1 MLLQIAVF
9 IAGSLIL
16 YWGAEILVKG
26 SSRFALSLGIRPIIV
41 GLTVIAM
48 GTSAPEFMVSLL
60 ATIQKNKSI
69 ALGNIIGSNIA
80 NIGLVVGIASI
91 IKPIRIKINTI
102 RREMPFLILTTIIF
116 YVLSMDGSLNF
127 LDGLSLLALF
137 LFFMYY
143 VIYLASSDRKDEKRL
158 KKEMNEGDDH
168 KRKAVISLILTLAGL
183 ALLLAG
189 SHLIVKSAVSIAK
202 AYHISEFV
210 IGVTMVAVGTS
221 LPELA
226 VSSVGAFRGHA
237 ELAVGN
243 AVGSNLFNML
253 FVIGVIALIS
263 PIPVEKSMLRFEYL
277 FMLGLTIIFF
287 PMMRTGFVLNRWEGL
302 ILILAYGTF
311 IFLLFV

>member
-16 YWGAEILVKG
+16 YWGAETLVRG

-41 GLTVIAM
+41 GLTIIAM
-48 GTSAPEFMVSLL
+48 GTSVPEFMVSLL
-60 ATIQKNKSI
+60 ATIQKNKPI

-116 YVLSMDGSLNF
+116 YVLSLDGSLNF
-127 LDGLSLLALF
+127 LDGISLLALF

-143 VIYLASSDRKDEKRL
+143 MIYLASADRRDEKRL
-158 KKEMNEGDDH
+158 QKEMNEGNDPR
-168 KRKAVISLILTLAGL
+168 KKAVVSLMLTFAGL

-202 AYHISEFV
+202 AYGISEFV
-210 IGVTMVAVGTS
+210 VGVTMVAVGTS

-243 AVGSNLFNML
+243 VVGSNLFNML
-253 FVIGVIALIS
+253 FVIGLIALIF
-263 PIPVEKSMLRFEYL
+263 PIPVEKSVLKFEYL